1 MTIVCLGWGSLIW
14 EPKGLLVAGAWHI
27 DGPEL
32 PIEFLRQSENGR
44 LTLVIDDDAKPL
56 RTLWASM
63 TPVTLDEAA
72 AALCEREGTN
82 AKSIGR
88 WPSSDQTFPH
98 QQNIAN
104 WAKQRDVT
112 GVVWTALPPKF
123 EGKSHRKPSVDEA
136 VAYLNALS
144 GDQRKEA
151 EKYIRCAPQQIRTAY
166 RERFESE
173 LGWLPH
179 EKC

>member
-14 EPKGLLVAGAWHI
+14 EPKGLPIAGAWQS

-32 PIEFLRQSENGR
+32 PIEFVRQSENGR

-72 AALCEREGTN
+72 AALRLREGAN
-82 AKSIGR
+82 EKYIGR
-88 WPSSDQTFPH
+88 WPSSDQTFLL
-98 QQNIAN
+98 QQIIAD
-104 WAKQRDVT
+104 WARQRDIE

-123 EGKSHRKPSVDEA
+123 QRTSHRKPSVDEA
-136 VAYLNALS
+136 VAYLNSLS

-151 EKYIRCAPQQIRTAY
+151 ERYIRCAPQQIRTAY

-173 LGWLPH
+173 LGWLPC
-179 EKC
+179 EE